1 MVQCRPWYRSLQVLL
16 PAAILLPP
24 LGLTLL
30 WLRPSTTLIGKLLG
44 SFLIALF
51 TLAHFY
57 FFFGLRFELDGTGR
71 HPIFSFYKPET
82 HYAALEQ
89 SRAEQQLNPPGVF
102 LKTNRS
108 ELELDRGNDET
119 ARTVFPLENG
129 TSGSADGS
137 WSPYWTNFRGP
148 GWKGCYDQMKIRTHW
163 PSEGLP
169 LLWRQP
175 IGGGYASF
183 VIAQGRVFTIE
194 QRRRQEVVTAY
205 ELEQGRELWAHGWIA
220 EFREALGGNGPR
232 ATPIW
237 DKGRLYALGATG
249 QLVCLEAETGR
260 LLWSLNILADNQ
272 AENLPWGMANSPLIV
287 DHKVIVLPGGSS
299 GNSVAAYHKL
309 TGQPIWKS
317 LSDQQAYTSPML
329 VSLAGQR
336 QILVVSAERAMG
348 LTLADG
354 SLLWDYPWVTSHGV
368 NSAQPIAIGENRFF
382 ISAGYG
388 HGSALVEVSHIDGRY
403 TTRTVWKNI
412 NMKNKFNSSVLYKG
426 HIYGLDE
433 GILAC
438 INVETGR
445 RCWKAGRYG
454 YGQLLL
460 ADGHLIVLTEGGE
473 LVLLKA
479 TPERHLELE
488 RFSAV
493 RGKTWNYP
501 AMADGRLLVR
511 NATQMACFDV
521 RPRGRKPQDTSSPW

>member
-1 MVQCRPWYRSLQVLL
+1 MVQCKSWYRSLKILL
-16 PAAILLPP
+16 PTAILLPP

-30 WLRPSTTLIGKLLG
+30 WLRPSTSIIRKLLG
-44 SFLIALF
+44 SLLIALF
-51 TLAHFY
+51 TLAHLY

-71 HPIFSFYKPET
+71 YLIFSFHKLET
-82 HYAALEQ
+82 HYATLEQ
-89 SRAEQQLNPPGVF
+89 NRAEQQLPPPKVS
-102 LKTNRS
+102 LKNDRLGPESQITR
-108 ELELDRGNDET
+108 LEIATPRKNDET
-119 ARTVFPLENG
+119 APTGFPAENR
-129 TSGSADGS
+129 TSGSVESIG
-137 WSPYWTNFRGP
+137 SPYWTNLRGP

-163 PSEGLP
+163 SSEGLP

-183 VIAQGRVFTIE
+183 VIAEGRIFTIE
-194 QRRRQEVVTAY
+194 QRWHQEVVTAY
-205 ELEQGRELWAHGWIA
+205 ELEQGRELWAHGWVA
-220 EFREALGGNGPR
+220 EFRETLGGNGPR

-237 DKGRLYALGATG
+237 NMGRLYALGATG
-249 QLVCLEAETGR
+249 QLVCLEAETGK
-260 LLWSLNILADNQ
+260 LLWSLNILTDNQ
-272 AENLPWGMANSPLIV
+272 ADNLPWGMAASPLIV
-287 DHKVIVLPGGSS
+287 DHRVIVLPGGSS
-299 GNSVAAYHKL
+299 GNSVVAYHKL

-336 QILVVSAERAMG
+336 QIMVVSAERVMG
-348 LTLADG
+348 LTLGDG
-354 SLLWDYPWVTSHGV
+354 SLLWDYPWVTSHGI
-368 NSAQPIAIGENRFF
+368 NSTQPLVLGENRFF

-388 HGSALVEVSHIDGRY
+388 HGAAVVEVSHIDGGY
-403 TTRTVWKNI
+403 ITRTVWKNI

-438 INVETGR
+438 INVETGQ

-473 LVLLKA
+473 LVLIKA
-479 TPERHLELE
+479 TPEQHLELE

-493 RGKTWNYP
+493 RGKTWNHL

-521 RPRGRKPQDTSSPW
+521 RP